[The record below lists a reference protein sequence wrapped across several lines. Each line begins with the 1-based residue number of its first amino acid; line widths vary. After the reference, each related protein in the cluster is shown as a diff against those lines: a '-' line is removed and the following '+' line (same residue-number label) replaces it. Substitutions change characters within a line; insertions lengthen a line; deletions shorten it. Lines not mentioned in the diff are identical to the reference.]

1 MRFLNALL
9 FTLLSGLSEARRDPR
24 HAGRKIAEK
33 IELAEREFHH
43 VPVNP
48 AVRTSRVQNVKRAN
62 GTLIPQTEAIKSE
75 STLFL

>member
-1 MRFLNALL
+1 MQFLNALL
-9 FTLLSGLSEARRDPR
+9 FSLLSGLGEARRDPR

-48 AVRTSRVQNVKRAN
+48 VVRTERVQNVKRAN
-62 GTLIPQTEAIKSE
+62 RPLIPQTEAIKSM
-75 STLFL
+75 STLSS